1 MEKQKKQKLFPLWI
15 FDLIL
20 TCTMFVFNFLFTR
33 KKNISVTFRNSQYI
47 MIIEKL
53 KIKLLTCYK
62 KFLTGYVSV

>member
-1 MEKQKKQKLFPLWI
+1 
-15 FDLIL
+15 
-20 TCTMFVFNFLFTR
+20 MFVFNFLFTR